1 MQVINTLKPLK
12 VQDRKTWGRFKRG
25 VLGLIKKR
33 CFKNYCNRTIMSDE
47 IESINLESLYYNT
60 EQIQLI
66 TSFSK
71 LLAVN
76 IETAIDN
83 GIIHIWIIGFVEDNN
98 ILKRFITN
106 LELAAYCIKAEKI
119 KDVRLELPL
128 IMGEMCNRRYQY
140 IKRYAEQL

>member
-1 MQVINTLKPLK
+1 
-12 VQDRKTWGRFKRG
+12 
-25 VLGLIKKR
+25 
-33 CFKNYCNRTIMSDE
+33 MSDE